1 MRAKHVKEWLRGIV
15 EEEDP
20 KGQGN
25 EGKGANWELFVQLVQ
40 AVWTHGIIP
49 RQMLWST
56 VVLIPKGGGDYRGIG
71 LLGKCLSGLWTTNSM
86 PLSCLTASMAVART
100 VELAPG

>member
-1 MRAKHVKEWLRGIV
+1 MCAEHVKAWLWGIM

-40 AVWTHGIIP
+40 VIWTHGIIP
-49 RQMLWST
+49 CQMLWSI
-56 VVLIPKGGGDYRGIG
+56 VVLIPKRQGR
-71 LLGKCLSGLWTTNSM
+71 LLRDR
-86 PLSCLTASMAVART
+86 TA
-100 VELAPG
+100 